1 MRLKLI
7 ERLISRF
14 QNAFQNKFRRLNPFL
29 LLLNNGLCHLLTKF
43 VFLLRLHQAGG
54 IIRFGTKVQFYMLKL
69 KRQMILYIPTDTE
82 NQIEPNMAIDVCKS
96 IWRGTSLRFDENPGG
111 GQRIVEHH

>member
-1 MRLKLI
+1 MGYVI
-7 ERLISRF
+7 YS
-14 QNAFQNKFRRLNPFL
+14 QNSFFFL
-29 LLLNNGLCHLLTKF
+29 GCI
-43 VFLLRLHQAGG
+43 VRPGG